1 MKDITRQLFF
11 FTSLDQSKAIHTE
24 LSLVP
29 EEFES
34 YQVGVDNEVTFCLKE
49 LRVSEYLYVKVNF
62 QFLLNGIVMLS
73 PFSSFFI
80 ISIAGYF
87 GIFGTI

>member
-1 MKDITRQLFF
+1 M
-11 FTSLDQSKAIHTE
+11 IHTE

-49 LRVSEYLYVKVNF
+49 LRVSEKLYVEVN
-62 QFLLNGIVMLS
+62 S
-73 PFSSFFI
+73 
-80 ISIAGYF
+80 
-87 GIFGTI
+87 